1 MITIVGLGNPGE
13 EYENTRHNAG
23 RENVLSFAKKN
34 GFEFKFDKKANAEAA
49 SGAVG
54 GKKIRLI
61 LPDTYMNKSGSAVA
75 YFIKTKKQAEDL
87 LVIHDDLDLPLGK
100 IRFVFAR
107 GSGGHKGVES
117 IKRAIKTDEFAR
129 LRIGIS
135 KEARGRAKKPVGE
148 EAVVKFVLSKITKNE
163 EEKYK
168 KGRKEIAKAL
178 QVFAEEGLTKAM
190 TDFN

>member
-1 MITIVGLGNPGE
+1 
-13 EYENTRHNAG
+13 
-23 RENVLSFAKKN
+23 
-34 GFEFKFDKKANAEAA
+34 
-49 SGAVG
+49 
-54 GKKIRLI
+54 
-61 LPDTYMNKSGSAVA
+61 MNKSGSAVA